1 MIVYVESNF
10 ILELVRLQEEASACA
25 EILHL
30 ARAGR
35 IRLVLPAFSA
45 AEPFDVVRRS
55 AADRRRL
62 QADLDRHLRLLGR
75 TTTFGTQLARA
86 AEVTA
91 LLTESIRVEN
101 ERLHDV
107 LAETLGLAEV
117 IPITNATLQGALDAQ
132 RTLGLPL
139 QDSVV
144 YTSVLD
150 HARAAGR
157 ERKCFLERDA
167 KDFMTPDVETALQEQ
182 DCRII
187 TSFSGGLG
195 FIRDQIRD

>member
-10 ILELVRLQEEASACA
+10 VLELVRLQNEAEACA
-25 EILHL
+25 EILGL
-30 ARAGR
+30 AKEGR

-45 AEPFDVVRRS
+45 AEPFDVLRRS
-55 AADRRRL
+55 SADRQRL
-62 QADLDRHLRLLGR
+62 QAELDRQLRLLGR
-75 TTTFGTQLARA
+75 TTTFATQLARA

-91 LLTESIRVEN
+91 LLTESTRVET

-107 LAETLGLAEV
+107 LAEILGLAEV
-117 IPITNATLQGALDAQ
+117 IPITAATLQGARDAQ
-132 RTLGLPL
+132 RALGLRL

-144 YTSVLD
+144 YTSVLT
-150 HARAAGR
+150 HARSAGE

-167 KDFMTPDVETALQEQ
+167 KDFLTPDIEEALQGH

-187 TSFSGGLG
+187 TSFAGGLG
-195 FIRDQIRD
+195 FIREQIHA